1 MIVILLSLSLVL
13 VMPEAA
19 LAWGGGTH
27 LQLGTFVLAN
37 LQILPATVASIV
49 GAYPNDF
56 LYGCLAADITVGKKF
71 THYLLNC
78 HRWDIG
84 KKVLHHAATDP
95 QRSCAY
101 GYLAHLAADAIAHN
115 YYVPVRIM
123 GSFSTVTLKHA
134 YWEMQFDSFVEH
146 EIWEIGGKVARE
158 HYEDNDTL
166 LRNVIAETL
175 FSFGT
180 NKRIFNSIML
190 VSRIEQWQQA
200 IRTVNEV
207 SRSGVDESD
216 REEFLERSRSA
227 VLEVLIDLEETRFM
241 DADPTGERALK
252 AAEAVRKNLSLLYRS
267 GKITKQQADEMLAE
281 LKGKLAVAICNPKEL
296 LQITSRL

>member
-1 MIVILLSLSLVL
+1 MTLLLISLSILLI
-13 VMPEAA
+13 MPDAA
-19 LAWGGGTH
+19 FAWGGGTH

-37 LQILPATVASIV
+37 LQTIPPAVAAVV

-84 KKVLHHAATDP
+84 KKVLKHAATDP

-101 GYLAHLAADAIAHN
+101 GYLAHLAADTIAHN

-123 GSFSTVTLKHA
+123 GSFASITLKHA
-134 YWEMQFDSFVEH
+134 YWEIQFDSFVER
-146 EIWEIGGKVARE
+146 EIWDIGGKVAKE
-158 HYEDNDTL
+158 HYEENDTL

-190 VSRIEQWQQA
+190 LSRIEQWHQA
-200 IRTVNEV
+200 IRTVNEA
-207 SRSGVDESD
+207 SRSGVDEGD
-216 REEFLERSRSA
+216 REEFLELSRSA
-227 VLEVLIDLEETRFM
+227 VIEVLNDLEETRFM
-241 DADPTGERALK
+241 NADPTGEFALK

-267 GKITKQQADEMLAE
+267 GKVTRRQADEMLAE
-281 LKGKLAVAICNPKEL
+281 LRGKLAGAICNPEQL
-296 LQITSRL
+296 LQIKSRH